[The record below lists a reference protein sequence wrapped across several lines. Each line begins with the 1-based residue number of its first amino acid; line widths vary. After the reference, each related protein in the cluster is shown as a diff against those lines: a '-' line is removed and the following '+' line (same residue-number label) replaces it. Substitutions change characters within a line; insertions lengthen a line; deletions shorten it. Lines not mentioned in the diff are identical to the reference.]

1 MQKRKAYENCFS
13 MPRIFTCNSIWWIV
27 FLAVDLAQEISEMG
41 HNVTIYTTDLDFSN
55 GSNKFNKKLP
65 RIEKFEKFLINRTH
79 VWFSLKLFFV
89 NTSMS
94 KEIENDKPDIIHTIG
109 LRSFQSIIAWR
120 VSKKLNIPLVVS
132 DQGGLTTH
140 PFLAESGFFLKTLY
154 KIQDFF
160 IKKIINDASVIS
172 VANEYEQKIFSS
184 LNKKSRIEI
193 IRNGVNL
200 KKLVS
205 KHNFKEK
212 YQINSNFILFVG
224 RFSKSK
230 GIETLINAFSIVKNE
245 LKDSDIRLVIMGV
258 DFGYQAE
265 MEKLIKK
272 LNLSEEIKVIKNPP
286 RDDVISAYG
295 ESEFLV
301 LPSQWELSPLVPLE
315 SFAFKKPVISTN
327 SHGIPYTVQN
337 NKNGILVEPENS
349 LELSNAIVKLLND
362 SKLREK
368 LGLSGYN
375 FVNEECN
382 CVSMAKNSLKLYEN
396 ILEEM
401 QNELNNE

>member
-1 MQKRKAYENCFS
+1 MKIALVCPASLPATQFGG
-13 MPRIFTCNSIWWIV
+13 IV
-27 FLAVDLAQEISEMG
+27 FLAVDLAREISEMG

-55 GSNKFNKKLP
+55 GPNKFNKKLP

-79 VWFSLKLFFV
+79 TWFSLKLFFI

-140 PFLAESGFFLKTLY
+140 PFLDESGFFLKTLY

-160 IKKIINDASVIS
+160 IRKIINDASVIS
-172 VANEYEQKIFSS
+172 VANEYEQKIFSN
-184 LNKKSRIEI
+184 LNKKSRIKI
-193 IRNGVNL
+193 IRNGINL

-212 YQINSNFILFVG
+212 YQINSKFILFVG

-230 GIETLINAFSIVKNE
+230 GIETLINAFNIVKNE
-245 LKDSDIRLVIMGV
+245 LKDSDTHLVIMGV
-258 DFGYQAE
+258 DFGYQDE

-301 LPSQWELSPLVPLE
+301 LPSRWELSPLVPLE

-349 LELSNAIVKLLND
+349 LELSTAIVKLLND

-382 CVSMAKNSLKLYEN
+382 CVSMAKNSLKLYED

-401 QNELNNE
+401 

>member
-1 MQKRKAYENCFS
+1 MKIALVCPASLPATQFGG
-13 MPRIFTCNSIWWIV
+13 IV

-230 GIETLINAFSIVKNE
+230 GIETLINAFNIVKNE
-245 LKDSDIRLVIMGV
+245 LKDSDIHLVIMGV

-362 SKLREK
+362 SELREK

-382 CVSMAKNSLKLYEN
+382 CVSMAKNSLKLYED

>member
-1 MQKRKAYENCFS
+1 MKIALVCPASLPATQFGG
-13 MPRIFTCNSIWWIV
+13 IV

-55 GSNKFNKKLP
+55 GPNKFNKKLP

-160 IKKIINDASVIS
+160 IRKIINDASVIS

-230 GIETLINAFSIVKNE
+230 GIETLINAFSIIKNE
-245 LKDSDIRLVIMGV
+245 LKVTDIHLVIMGV

-337 NKNGILVEPENS
+337 NKNGILVKPENS

-362 SKLREK
+362 SELREK
-368 LGLSGYN
+368 LGQSGYN

-382 CVSMAKNSLKLYEN
+382 CVSMAKNSLKLYED

>member
-1 MQKRKAYENCFS
+1 MKIALVCPASLPATQFGG
-13 MPRIFTCNSIWWIV
+13 IV

-160 IKKIINDASVIS
+160 IRKIINDASVIS

-245 LKDSDIRLVIMGV
+245 LKDSDIHLVIMGV

-349 LELSNAIVKLLND
+349 LELSNAIMKLLND
-362 SKLREK
+362 TELREK

-382 CVSMAKNSLKLYEN
+382 CVSMAKNSLKLYED

>member
-1 MQKRKAYENCFS
+1 MKIALVCPASLPATQFGG
-13 MPRIFTCNSIWWIV
+13 IV

-132 DQGGLTTH
+132 VQGGLTTH
-140 PFLAESGFFLKTLY
+140 PFLDESGFFLKTLY

-160 IKKIINDASVIS
+160 IKKIINDTSVIS

-245 LKDSDIRLVIMGV
+245 LKDSDIHLVIMGV

-349 LELSNAIVKLLND
+349 FELSNAIVKLLND
-362 SKLREK
+362 TELREK
-368 LGLSGYN
+368 LGQSGYN

-382 CVSMAKNSLKLYEN
+382 CVSMAKNSLKLYED

-401 QNELNNE
+401 QNKLNNE

>member
-1 MQKRKAYENCFS
+1 MKIALVCPASLPATQFGG
-13 MPRIFTCNSIWWIV
+13 IV

-245 LKDSDIRLVIMGV
+245 QKDSDIRLVIMGV
-258 DFGYQAE
+258 DFGYQSE

-272 LNLSEEIKVIKNPP
+272 LNLSKEIKVIKNPP

-349 LELSNAIVKLLND
+349 FELSNAIVKLLND
-362 SKLREK
+362 TELREK
-368 LGLSGYN
+368 LGQSGYD
-375 FVNEECN
+375 FVNKECN
-382 CVSMAKNSLKLYEN
+382 CVSMAKNSLKLYED

-401 QNELNNE
+401 QNKLNNE

>member
-1 MQKRKAYENCFS
+1 MKIALVCPASLPATQFGG
-13 MPRIFTCNSIWWIV
+13 IV

-55 GSNKFNKKLP
+55 GPNKFNKKLP

-193 IRNGVNL
+193 IRNGINL

-230 GIETLINAFSIVKNE
+230 GIETLINAFNIVKNE
-245 LKDSDIRLVIMGV
+245 LKDSDIHLVIMGV

-362 SKLREK
+362 SELREK

-382 CVSMAKNSLKLYEN
+382 CVSMAKNSLKLYED

-401 QNELNNE
+401 QNKLNNE

>member
-1 MQKRKAYENCFS
+1 MKIALVCPASLPATQFGG
-13 MPRIFTCNSIWWIV
+13 IV

-65 RIEKFEKFLINRTH
+65 RIEKFGKFLINRTH

-245 LKDSDIRLVIMGV
+245 LKDSDIHLVIMGV
-258 DFGYQAE
+258 NFGYQAE

-272 LNLSEEIKVIKNPP
+272 LGLSKEIKVIKNPP

-362 SKLREK
+362 SELREK
-368 LGLSGYN
+368 LGQSGYN

-382 CVSMAKNSLKLYEN
+382 CVSMAKNSLKLYED

>member
-1 MQKRKAYENCFS
+1 MKIALVCPASLPATQFGG
-13 MPRIFTCNSIWWIV
+13 IV

-65 RIEKFEKFLINRTH
+65 RIEKFGKFLINRTH

-160 IKKIINDASVIS
+160 IRKIINDASVIS

-245 LKDSDIRLVIMGV
+245 LKDSDIHLVIMGV

-362 SKLREK
+362 SELREK
-368 LGLSGYN
+368 LGQSGYN

-382 CVSMAKNSLKLYEN
+382 CVSMAKNSLKLYED

>member
-1 MQKRKAYENCFS
+1 MKIALVCPASLPATQFGG
-13 MPRIFTCNSIWWIV
+13 IV

-245 LKDSDIRLVIMGV
+245 LKDSNIHLVIMGV

-349 LELSNAIVKLLND
+349 FELSNAIVKLLND
-362 SKLREK
+362 SELREK

-382 CVSMAKNSLKLYEN
+382 CVSMAKNSLKLYED

-401 QNELNNE
+401 QNKLNNE

>member
-1 MQKRKAYENCFS
+1 MKIALVCPASLPATQFGG
-13 MPRIFTCNSIWWIV
+13 IV

-160 IKKIINDASVIS
+160 IRKIINDASVIS

-193 IRNGVNL
+193 IRNGVNI
-200 KKLVS
+200 KKLVC

-212 YQINSNFILFVG
+212 YQLNSRFILFVG

-230 GIETLINAFSIVKNE
+230 GIETLINAFSIIKNE
-245 LKDSDIRLVIMGV
+245 LKVTDIHLVIMGV
-258 DFGYQAE
+258 DFGYQTE

-349 LELSNAIVKLLND
+349 FELSNAIMKLLND
-362 SKLREK
+362 TELREK

-382 CVSMAKNSLKLYEN
+382 CVSMAKNSLKLYED

-401 QNELNNE
+401 

>member
-1 MQKRKAYENCFS
+1 MKIALVCPASLPATQFGG
-13 MPRIFTCNSIWWIV
+13 IV

-55 GSNKFNKKLP
+55 GPNKFNKKLP

-160 IKKIINDASVIS
+160 IRKIINDASVIS

-184 LNKKSRIEI
+184 LNKKSRIKI

-349 LELSNAIVKLLND
+349 FELSNAIVKLLND
-362 SKLREK
+362 SELREK
-368 LGLSGYN
+368 LGQSGYN

-382 CVSMAKNSLKLYEN
+382 CVSMAKNSLKLYED

-401 QNELNNE
+401 QNKLNNE

>member
-1 MQKRKAYENCFS
+1 MKIALVCPASLPATQFGG
-13 MPRIFTCNSIWWIV
+13 IV

-55 GSNKFNKKLP
+55 GPNKFNKKLP

-140 PFLAESGFFLKTLY
+140 PFLAESGFFLKILY

-160 IKKIINDASVIS
+160 KKKIINDASVIS

-362 SKLREK
+362 SELREK

-382 CVSMAKNSLKLYEN
+382 CVSMAKNSLKLYED

>member
-1 MQKRKAYENCFS
+1 MKIALVCPASLPATQFGG
-13 MPRIFTCNSIWWIV
+13 IV

-55 GSNKFNKKLP
+55 GPNKFNKKLP

-160 IKKIINDASVIS
+160 IRKIINDASVIS

-212 YQINSNFILFVG
+212 YQINSRFILFVG

-230 GIETLINAFSIVKNE
+230 GIETLINAFSIIKNE
-245 LKDSDIRLVIMGV
+245 LKVTDIHLVIMGV

-349 LELSNAIVKLLND
+349 LELSNAMMKLLND
-362 SKLREK
+362 TGLRER

-382 CVSMAKNSLKLYEN
+382 CVSMAKNSLKLYES
-396 ILEEM
+396 ILEET
-401 QNELNNE
+401 QNELNDE